1 MKKQLRLIATLL
13 IVTTLLL
20 NIFTLTVNAE
30 STETEP
36 QITSDYAQSI
46 VSTAIALVKAN
57 YKFDISSEELYKNAL
72 LQVIK
77 DYPDVW
83 ESAFKGIFDNLDAHS
98 TYFTK
103 EEFEQFYTN
112 LSGEFCG
119 IGVGIMEFEEGLRV
133 TKVYNN
139 SPAEKAGIVAGDLIV
154 SADGTDIKGMQFEE
168 AKSYIVGEKG
178 TYVTIGIMRDNVYI
192 EKSIARDNVVIESG
206 EFKTLENDTIG
217 YIELYNF
224 DEHASEFVN
233 EALTSFDTKN
243 IKNIIMDLRN
253 NPGGSLTALVDIC
266 QNFIPAGP
274 VIHIEYKNPLKSF
287 QLESQNKNPKYNVIV
302 LVNENSASASEA
314 FAGAIQDT
322 GVGIVIGSRTY
333 GKGTMQNVTKFKVG
347 GGIKLTEAVYLTPN
361 KRNINDKGIEP
372 DVKVK
377 DKEIK
382 YVDADL
388 LPITY
393 ERSVQLGDSGDDIM
407 AIKQRLKMLGY
418 SVDDQT
424 ANFNDE
430 MFYATK
436 KFQETHG
443 LYPYGVM
450 DITTQVTLE
459 SLFMPAMVSDNKVFN
474 TAVEI
479 FRTGTLEQYKN
490 EWPGPTEQSLTD
502 TSTITTMKK

>member
-1 MKKQLRLIATLL
+1 MKKAIRLIAAILV
-13 IVTTLLL
+13 VTTLSL
-20 NIFTLTVNAE
+20 NVFTATAN
-30 STETEP
+30 TQTTEP
-36 QITSDYAQSI
+36 QITSDYAQAI
-46 VSTAIALVKAN
+46 VTTAIALVKSN
-57 YKFDISSEELYKNAL
+57 YKFDISTEELYKNAL
-72 LQVIK
+72 LEVIK
-77 DYPDVW
+77 EHPEVW

-133 TKVYNN
+133 TKVYSD
-139 SPAEKAGIVAGDLIV
+139 SPAEKAGIMTGDLIV
-154 SADGTDIKGMQFEE
+154 KASGTSIVGMQFEE
-168 AKSYIVGEKG
+168 AKSYILGEKG
-178 TYVTIGIMRDNVYI
+178 TQVTVGLMRDGVYI
-192 EKSIARDNVVIESG
+192 EKTMVRDNVIIESG
-206 EFKTLENDTIG
+206 EYNTLQNDTIG
-217 YIELYNF
+217 YIQLYNF
-224 DEHASEFVN
+224 DEHSNDFVKQ
-233 EALTSFDTKN
+233 ALAAFDAKN

-266 QNFIPAGP
+266 QNFIPEGP

-287 QLESQNKNPKYNVIV
+287 QLESENKSPKYNLIV

-314 FAGAIQDT
+314 FAGAVQDT
-322 GVGIVIGSRTY
+322 GVGIVVGSQTY

-393 ERSVQLGDSGDDIM
+393 DRTLKLGDSGDDVK
-407 AIKQRLKMLGY
+407 AIKQRLKMLGL
-418 SVDDQT
+418 SVNEQSDD
-424 ANFNDE
+424 FDDE

-436 KFQETHG
+436 KFQETQG

-450 DITTQVTLE
+450 DMTTQVTLE
-459 SLFMPAMVSDNKVFN
+459 GLFMPATVSDNKVFN

-479 FRTGTLEQYKN
+479 FRTGTIEQYKN
-490 EWPGPTEQSLTD
+490 EWPGPKEQTLTD
-502 TSTITTMKK
+502 TSTLTTMKK

>member
-1 MKKQLRLIATLL
+1 MKRLMRLITIVLVLTTMSFNVYATSL
-13 IVTTLLL
+13 
-20 NIFTLTVNAE
+20 
-30 STETEP
+30 STQQSQP
-36 QITSDYAQSI
+36 QITSDYAQAI
-46 VSTAIALVKAN
+46 VTTAISLVKNN
-57 YKFDISSEELYKNAL
+57 YKFDISTEELYKNAL
-72 LQVIK
+72 AQIIK
-77 DYPDVW
+77 EHPDVW

-103 EEFEQFYTN
+103 DEFEQFYTN

-133 TKVYNN
+133 TKVYNS
-139 SPAEKAGIVAGDLIV
+139 SPAQKAGIMAGDLIV
-154 SADGTDIKGMQFEE
+154 TASGTSIVGMQFEE
-168 AKSYIVGEKG
+168 AKSYILGQKG
-178 TYVTIGIMRDNVYI
+178 TTVTIGFIRDGIYI
-192 EKSIARDNVVIESG
+192 EKTMVRDNVVIESG
-206 EFKTLENDTIG
+206 EYKTLENDTIG
-217 YIELYNF
+217 YIQLYNF
-224 DEHASEFVN
+224 DEHSNDFVKQ
-233 EALTSFDTKN
+233 ALAAFGTKN

-266 QNFIPAGP
+266 QNFIPKGP

-287 QLESQNKNPKYNVIV
+287 HLDSENISPKYNLIV

-314 FAGAIQDT
+314 FAGAVQDT
-322 GVGIVIGSRTY
+322 GVGIVVGSQTF

-347 GGIKLTEAVYLTPN
+347 GGIKLTEAIYLTPN

-393 ERSVQLGDSGDDIM
+393 DRVLKLGDSGDDVK
-407 AIKQRLKMLGY
+407 AIKQRLKMLGL
-418 SVDDQT
+418 SVDEQSAQFDDQ
-424 ANFNDE
+424 

-436 KFQETHG
+436 KFQETEG

-450 DITTQVTLE
+450 DMTTQVTLE
-459 SLFMPAMVSDNKVFN
+459 GLFMPATVSDNNVFN

-479 FRTGTLEQYKN
+479 FRTGTLENYKN
-490 EWPGPTEQSLTD
+490 EWPGPKEQTLTD
-502 TSTITTMKK
+502 TSALTTMKK

>member
-1 MKKQLRLIATLL
+1 MKKAIRLIAAILV
-13 IVTTLLL
+13 VTTLSL
-20 NIFTLTVNAE
+20 NVFTAAANTQ
-30 STETEP
+30 TTEP
-36 QITSDYAQSI
+36 KITSDYAQAI
-46 VSTAIALVKAN
+46 VTTAIALVKSN
-57 YKFDISSEELYKNAL
+57 YKFDISTEELYKNAL
-72 LQVIK
+72 LEIIK
-77 DYPDVW
+77 EHPEVW

-119 IGVGIMEFEEGLRV
+119 IGVGIMEFEEGLRI
-133 TKVYNN
+133 TKVYSN
-139 SPAEKAGIVAGDLIV
+139 SPAEKAGIMAGDLIV
-154 SADGTDIKGMQFEE
+154 KASGTSIVGMQFEE
-168 AKSYIVGEKG
+168 AKSYILGEKG
-178 TYVTIGIMRDNVYI
+178 TQVTVGLMRDGVYI
-192 EKSIARDNVVIESG
+192 EKTMIRDNVIIESG
-206 EFKTLENDTIG
+206 EYNTLQNDTIG
-217 YIELYNF
+217 YIQLYNF
-224 DEHASEFVN
+224 DEHSNDFVKQ
-233 EALTSFDTKN
+233 ALADFDAKN
-243 IKNIIMDLRN
+243 IKNIVMDLRN

-266 QNFIPAGP
+266 QNFIPKGP
-274 VIHIEYKNPLKSF
+274 VIHIEYKNPLKSL
-287 QLESQNKNPKYNVIV
+287 QLESENKSPKYNLIV

-314 FAGAIQDT
+314 FAGAVQDT
-322 GVGIVIGSRTY
+322 GVGIVVGSQTY

-393 ERSVQLGDSGDDIM
+393 DRTLKLGDSGDDVK
-407 AIKQRLKMLGY
+407 AIKQRLKMLGL
-418 SVDDQT
+418 SVNEQSDKFD
-424 ANFNDE
+424 DE

-436 KFQETHG
+436 KFQETQG

-450 DITTQVTLE
+450 DMTTQVTLE
-459 SLFMPAMVSDNKVFN
+459 GLFMPATVSDNKVFN

-479 FRTGTLEQYKN
+479 FRTGTLEQHKN
-490 EWPGPTEQSLTD
+490 EWPGPKEQTLTD
-502 TSTITTMKK
+502 TSTLTTMRK